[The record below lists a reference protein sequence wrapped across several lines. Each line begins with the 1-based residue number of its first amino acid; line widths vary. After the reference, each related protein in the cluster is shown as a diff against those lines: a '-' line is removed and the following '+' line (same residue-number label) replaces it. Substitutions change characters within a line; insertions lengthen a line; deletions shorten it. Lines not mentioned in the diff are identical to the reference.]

1 MSLVQK
7 CESIIYLVSLTYIYI
22 SMSCFHIKWLKS
34 LVSLPWIEFKW
45 NARICFFTLK
55 PALDAWGFPDSTTSF
70 VAIPSGCQD
79 VEQVFENGKY
89 ALGDAGKQVFFF
101 SFFFFL
107 SFCCVC
113 FLGFWT
119 KFCKV
124 LDDYRKDTFSLAFIQ
139 SSCLEKT
146 HTPYFPSMLTQFPY
160 W

>member
-1 MSLVQK
+1 MIEPFIDFQHIGSCCHEFRAKMWKYHLFGG
-7 CESIIYLVSLTYIYI
+7 LTYIYI

-101 SFFFFL
+101 SFFFFWV
-107 SFCCVC
+107 SVVSV
-113 FLGFWT
+113 FWVFGRNFV
-119 KFCKV
+119 K
-124 LDDYRKDTFSLAFIQ
+124 S
-139 SSCLEKT
+139 
-146 HTPYFPSMLTQFPY
+146 
-160 W
+160 